1 MAIREV
7 LSSFTFEQQR
17 QEINL
22 IGADIGDAS
31 LLVTPSKV
39 LSTSI
44 NQVVAGFVTL
54 SGQTIQLEDGTSV
67 APSLSF
73 DSQTNL
79 GIYKQG
85 TDTLGVNKNLFV
97 GGNLTVDG
105 DITFRAG
112 NGSGGTLTFGDLDTD
127 NIVLNADLNSHIIP
141 NTDNTFDLG
150 TASKEWRNIW
160 IDGTATID
168 SLQVDETATVTGN
181 LAVNSGN
188 ITTTSGVVNLFN
200 NTAATV
206 FAFGEATNIKMGEL
220 NSAFEVGSSV
230 VRSTAT
236 SLQLYNVNTT
246 SVTAFSVAS
255 GIAFGYAA
263 PSGVPNTNFTVRSDD
278 TILDG
283 DLNVNGGE
291 ILSSQN
297 TFKLLTNNSD
307 VRIGAAGGSTVINNS
322 LKVNGATFDLTNQG
336 VTISVKDNLNPALK
350 ISEGANDY
358 ISIQTTDTL
367 EKVIFHKDVSF
378 TQNVSFADN
387 DFLYLGNSNDLAIYH
402 DGTDSY
408 VRDQGT
414 GNLYIQGTNNVSIRK
429 DDGSKTMAVFTSDG
443 SSELHFNNSKKI
455 ETSSTGITVTGRT
468 LTGSLGA
475 GTATTT
481 GNAQIAIVTVSGT
494 TASMSIGQ
502 NVDGTGSSH
511 LGLWYGA
518 AGASANIFTS
528 NGNMRFD
535 VDGNGISTGSSF
547 QFGKAF
553 GAGGASDTWLT
564 VASTGVTI
572 TGNLIVNGTTTTIN
586 STVLSIDDTAIV
598 LADGA
603 TTPALANGAGIT
615 LGTTGIS
622 LTYSNVGTRWSSTEN
637 FTVASGRTYQIDGN
651 TVLSS
656 TAVLGRTPGG
666 TVAGDIVTIDGT
678 QTLTNKAY
686 GQSSTSVDA
695 DVIIDAGAF
704 SYFSYIQSVSGTA
717 RTINVS
723 NLSQGR
729 MITIYL
735 RNTNAAS
742 KTINIA
748 ASTIASGFTAVNLSK
763 GDAGGTSVT
772 SVTLAATS
780 GTAVVTL
787 FTAGGTIGGCI
798 S

>member
-39 LSTSI
+39 LTTSI

-85 TDTLGVNKNLFV
+85 TDTLGINKNLFV

-168 SLQVDETATVTGN
+168 SLQVDENATVTGN

-188 ITTTSGVVNLFN
+188 ITTTSGVVNVFN
-200 NTAATV
+200 NTATSA
-206 FAFGEATNIKMGEL
+206 FAFGDASNIKIGAL

-307 VRIGAAGGSTVINNS
+307 VRIGAVGGGGSTVINNS
-322 LKVNGATFDLTNQG
+322 LKVNGTTLDLTNQG
-336 VTISVKDNLNPALK
+336 ITISVKDNLNPALK

-367 EKVIFHKDVSF
+367 EKVIFHKITSF
-378 TQNVSFADN
+378 TNTINLD
-387 DFLYLGNSNDLAIYH
+387 
-402 DGTDSY
+402 
-408 VRDQGT
+408 T
-414 GNLYIQGTNNVSIRK
+414 GNLKVATNGIIKIGNSDELELYYNGATGQTIKSTGDLRILTNRLLLNNSAN
-429 DDGSKTMAVFTSDG
+429 DEQLIEANQNGSVALYYD
-443 SSELHFNNSKKI
+443 NSKKF
-455 ETSSTGITVTGRT
+455 ETTTTGITVTGNV
-468 LTGSLGA
+468 SASGA
-475 GTATTT
+475 TFTSDI
-481 GNAQIAIVTVSGT
+481 N
-494 TASMSIGQ
+494 
-502 NVDGTGSSH
+502 
-511 LGLWYGA
+511 A
-518 AGASANIFTS
+518 AGATF
-528 NGNMRFD
+528 
-535 VDGNGISTGSSF
+535 
-547 QFGKAF
+547 
-553 GAGGASDTWLT
+553 
-564 VASTGVTI
+564 
-572 TGNLIVNGTTTTIN
+572 TGNLSASGVTVNGNLVVNGTTTTIN
-586 STVLSIDDTAIV
+586 STVLSIDDINIV

-603 TTPALANGAGIT
+603 STSAAVDGAGIT
-615 LGTTGIS
+615 LGTTGINF
-622 LTYSNVGTRWSSTEN
+622 TYSNTGTRWSSTEN
-637 FTVASGRTYQIDGN
+637 LNLATGKTYQINGN

-686 GQSSTSVDA
+686 GQSSTSVDS

-735 RNTNAAS
+735 RNTNASS